1 MQSENHVSDLLV
13 SRFTHDL
20 ANPLGVI
27 RNGLELLELSG
38 AENTP
43 EMELVQQSLVSAQA
57 KLHTFRKALG
67 ASRADAST
75 QTSFDIVSQDWAR
88 TSRLSVQN
96 APNFHSDKQFQLF
109 LNLML

>member
-43 EMELVQQSLVSAQA
+43 EMESVQQSLVSAQA
-57 KLHTFRKALG
+57 KLHIFRKAFG

-88 TSRLSVQN
+88 TSKLSVQK